1 MLRREVPREESSVLQ
16 TLACRPAL
24 GMGHHGLVHLGAADW
39 YISHFAL
46 AAANLRIPHNPES
59 WLARLAQLKQVPVQ
73 ERPLC
78 KLPFVSVRFVHNAS
92 ALGVVVK
99 RRHYQAARDDD
110 RCWATRNGS
119 GGWSRCSDAESMRST
134 LETMRICPKH
144 PCGTR

>member
-1 MLRREVPREESSVLQ
+1 MHAIRLSLKADTHAEARGAKGGVERAPDTCLS
-16 TLACRPAL
+16 A
-24 GMGHHGLVHLGAADW
+24 GAADW
-39 YISHFAL
+39 YISHYAL
-46 AAANLRIPHNPES
+46 SAANLRIPHNPES